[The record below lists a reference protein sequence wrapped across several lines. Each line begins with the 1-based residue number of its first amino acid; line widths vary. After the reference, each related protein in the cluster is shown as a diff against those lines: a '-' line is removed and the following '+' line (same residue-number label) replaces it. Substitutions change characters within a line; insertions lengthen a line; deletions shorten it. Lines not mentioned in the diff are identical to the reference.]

1 MITCAI
7 IFFIGIYIM
16 SLRLWPN
23 NYENK
28 DYISKEEKRLLR
40 NASRNFTDGHFAV
53 GIDPMGMNKPDYKM
67 GFYISPNEGLVTFSI
82 FLASSTLFS
91 SKELSKV

>member
-1 MITCAI
+1 
-7 IFFIGIYIM
+7 M

-67 GFYISPNEGLVTFSI
+67 GLYISPNEGFVAQLKI
-82 FLASSTLFS
+82 FEKLLKDNDYDLEKINFE
-91 SKELSKV
+91 KIKWP